1 MSQTKVKDFKYPE
14 LFQDTFMEFFE
25 RTHTSGSVKDTQEPI
40 KQYLSLQQHRDLSV
54 KDLQSCDWTAN
65 ENVVVMSAMKDE
77 ALDSEDLH
85 ALGPVYKELLGLNDT
100 NSLEMPR
107 SIAEFKSVKVE
118 SVLYGSQQSQ
128 TIRNSFVLAN
138 WAGREG
144 TLASNSGSDDVRP
157 GQVLLFFGHC
167 VKVKA
172 VQPHLPDKRYTFFI
186 TRVNWYSL
194 HPQRY
199 SHGVPVKI
207 WCNSFDVFGPACF
220 IPVQRIQSNCSIGKI
235 IYNQENVLG
244 VPSYM

>member
-1 MSQTKVKDFKYPE
+1 MHGNP
-14 LFQDTFMEFFE
+14 TF
-25 RTHTSGSVKDTQEPI
+25 RLD
-40 KQYLSLQQHRDLSV
+40 YRDLSV

-172 VQPHLPDKRYTFFI
+172 VQPDLPDKRYTFFI
-186 TRVNWYSL
+186 ARVNWYSL